1 MSQAVYIEV
10 DGTRLP
16 VWDSY
21 SVDSDM
27 LVPSDGFTFSVSL
40 PSDSYF
46 SESRR
51 RAELREKLHAG
62 AAVNLYVGE
71 DTPNG
76 PPSTRTLQMTGVIDD
91 SVLDVTR
98 EGGTV
103 IKLEG
108 RDLASYLVDSS
119 IALDI
124 PISVNMPLLTLLE
137 NAVQPWGIE
146 VVADS
151 FAARETLRGNQRRRA
166 GSRNRRAARSAG
178 IRPDA
183 YSLTAQAE
191 AERTGRPLEDVV
203 GADLEEDA
211 GAIQARNAARGSFAN
226 SLTQSD
232 IQRLRIR
239 DARPKVGETVWAFC
253 ERHVKRLGLLMWM
266 SPDGRLIVSSPDYT
280 QEPSYSAVRRYRSQR
295 TEPNN
300 ILSGGVRQSIGERF
314 NEITVYGKGNPRITR
329 RNARAT
335 NAART
340 EAALREG
347 EPTDVNT
354 RAVRATPIGTASDD
368 GWPGD
373 GLLKRHIMQDPSVR
387 TDAQAEKR
395 AIRELNILR
404 RQAFV
409 LEYTLADHAQGGT
422 IYSVDTIVSVV
433 DEAAAVNGNFY
444 ITRRSFSR
452 DVKNGTSTSIKA
464 LPVGSLLL

>member
-1 MSQAVYIEV
+1 MGESVYIEV
-10 DGTRLP
+10 GGTRLP

-21 SVDSDM
+21 SIDSDM

-40 PSDSYF
+40 PSDSYW

-51 RAELREKLHAG
+51 RAELRDRLYAG
-62 AAVNLYVGE
+62 APVNVYVGR
-71 DTPNG
+71 DDPNA

-91 SVLDVTR
+91 SSIDITR

-119 IALDI
+119 VRLDLRV
-124 PISVNMPLLTLLE
+124 STEMRLLTLIE
-137 NAVQPWGIE
+137 RAVQPWGIE

-166 GSRNRRAARSAG
+166 GSRIRRAARSAG

-191 AERTGRPLEDVV
+191 ADRTGRPLEDVV
-203 GADLEEDA
+203 GADLENDA

-226 SLTQSD
+226 DLTQSD
-232 IQRLRIR
+232 VQRLRIN
-239 DARPKVGETVWAFC
+239 DVRPRIGETVWAFC
-253 ERHVKRLGLLMWM
+253 ERHCKRLGLIMWM
-266 SPDGRLIVSSPDYT
+266 SPDGKLIVSSPDYT
-280 QEPSYSAVRRYRSQR
+280 QEPSYSAVRRYRSVR
-295 TEPNN
+295 SEPNN
-300 ILSGGVRQSIGERF
+300 IMSGGVRQSIGERF
-314 NEITVYGKGNPRITR
+314 SEIIVYGKGNPRNGG
-329 RNARAT
+329 RNLPQGR
-335 NAART
+335 
-340 EAALREG
+340 
-347 EPTDVNT
+347 
-354 RAVRATPIGTASDD
+354 ASDD

-373 GLLKRHIMQDPSVR
+373 GLVKLHIMQDPNVR

-395 AIRELNILR
+395 AIRELNVLR

-409 LEYTLADHAQGGT
+409 LEYTLADHAQAGT
-422 IYSVDTIVSVV
+422 IYSVDTVVAVV
-433 DEAAAVNGNFY
+433 DEAANVTGNFY
-444 ITRRSFSR
+444 ITRRTLQR
-452 DVKNGTSTSIKA
+452 DLKNGTSTAIKA